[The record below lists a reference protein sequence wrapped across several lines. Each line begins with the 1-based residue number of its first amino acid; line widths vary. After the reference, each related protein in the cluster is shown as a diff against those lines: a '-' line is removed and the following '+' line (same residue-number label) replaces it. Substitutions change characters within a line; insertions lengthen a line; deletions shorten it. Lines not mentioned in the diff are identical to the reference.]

1 MSLPQTPQDVLALDK
16 RPDRDR
22 IEATARRLRAI
33 CLSQKRP
40 ADALSA
46 ARVYA
51 RYCTTNIPSWLE
63 DVALEEALYA
73 RFCSSNEVRSRFEG
87 AAFVATALHDV
98 GGHSKWGLA
107 FLKALAAAG
116 RAPSV
121 VITSTIS
128 KTIRQQVEA
137 LGVEVF
143 VPDRWDDLLTMEVS
157 GELYLCIANDDIVSA
172 LLAQRMAAAGRRII
186 FCNHTDHTFS
196 LGAVRTRELIEVSGF
211 GYELSQRGRT
221 FTAQSFAG
229 IPIKVEQSERG
240 SERSPASDRREEFRL
255 LTIGRSGKLKP
266 SMRHNF
272 ADFAVWVVRNLSD
285 SYLIIGRTG
294 LERWWGDRLKDTR
307 IDRRPGMGWD
317 EIETL
322 LPGIDAYIDSFPLT
336 GGTVLSEIALTGLP
350 IFGIKDIPRGWS
362 AADSVMSEDVEH
374 LQETLLAFRQE
385 GQLPY
390 DPAALR
396 QLVVKEHSQEVF
408 ESRVR
413 AFLLGDPV
421 PLPEWA
427 RQSTEAIDS
436 FREVLAAS
444 EFAAIRF
451 EDGSLALRIK
461 HFSVLARKQMIANQ
475 NHLRAAIKGLIGLE
489 NWSARTAQKT
499 AKSRLP
505 KSSAG

>member
-46 ARVYA
+46 AGVYA

-143 VPDRWDDLLTMEVS
+143 VPDRWDDLLSMDVS

-196 LGAVRTRELIEVSGF
+196 LGAARTRELIEVSGF

-240 SERSPASDRREEFRL
+240 SKRSPARQSQDEFRL
-255 LTIGRSGKLKP
+255 LTIGRSGKLRP
-266 SMRHNF
+266 SLRHNF
-272 ADFAVWVVRNLSD
+272 ADFAVWAVQDLSAR
-285 SYLIIGRTG
+285 YIIIGRTG

-307 IDRRPGMGWD
+307 IDRRPVTGWD

-336 GGTVLSEIALTGLP
+336 GGTALSEIALTGLP
-350 IFGIKDIPRGWS
+350 VFGIKDIPRGWS
-362 AADSVMSEDVEH
+362 AADSVMSDDLEH
-374 LQETLLAFRQE
+374 LQEALLAFRRE
-385 GQLPY
+385 GRLSY
-390 DPAALR
+390 DPATLSR
-396 QLVVKEHSQEVF
+396 LIVQEHSQEVF

-413 AFLLGDPV
+413 AFLLGDSV

-436 FREVLAAS
+436 YREVLAAR
-444 EFAAIRF
+444 ENAATRF
-451 EDGSLALRIK
+451 EEGSLPLRLA

-475 NHLRAAIKGLIGLE
+475 DQLRSTIKGLIGLD
-489 NWSARTAQKT
+489 NRLARAAQKIANKLRPNSSAR
-499 AKSRLP
+499 
-505 KSSAG
+505 